1 QTRIPAWR
9 IEPVR
14 SSKPT
19 ADANSRSCGRRQNK
33 SELPHT
39 RSNWNRGGSSPSK
52 SVKRVRRE
60 AAAGQSPASPGPADA
75 DGGESI
81 ATCSHP
87 RRARDALISYKQL
100 AIQYLLIVIRHFIV
114 AEDLPVL
121 LLAVKSFLIAIVVLP
136 TANFFQAFFSLS
148 IVQHS
153 SAFVG
158 RDWVMT
164 GVISSSFSGLIVV
177 NVCNSGLLEQ
187 SVDWSVTSYRDVQV
201 ATTARKKL
209 ALCHAH
215 LAPPNIMNAAR
226 GNGYEISDKKHKK
239 VSPTTL
245 FLREY
250 RSINPQY
257 SRCPISDPN
266 LVAEAMEAYRCLPPD
281 QLDKLRQLARE
292 ENAAAAGGRVVKPA
306 ADSVSVPLAAPTA
319 TPPAS
324 EQVAKLIASVGSLAD
339 WPIVFGSVSVHLKS
353 APTYNAPLLPAELA
367 LVRYSQPPNGVSASV
382 NSLPNIVYED
392 VPMGLMARIGC
403 QSNANLP
410 SPTGRPCATRLE
422 AALGAHSDQPFL
434 RVFAPRDKL
443 ADFAQAVD
451 WLYSRAGRLPPA
463 CLTRPLPVE
472 VLLRCLAEHLGNL
485 CVVTNENCRAT
496 LEEHV
501 ATRKLATSRY
511 NYAASHACSFHN
523 QIDCP
528 WLCTLHEAH
537 VAAWVFS
544 TELCPTLNL
553 AITASHL
560 PADPPLQLAAG
571 SGPTAARRGRLAAP
585 AAVASAP
592 PNLPPGPDS
601 APPPTRCFAFG
612 RGSAALS
619 LGAPLSC
626 RRRHRHC
633 LYQHRRRRRHRH
645 CLYHRP
651 PSPSVSS
658 VASSASVN
666 VIWRP
671 ADQRPGS
678 AASSRI
684 STAADGIDDS
694 LYSRQRYVMGDAAMQ
709 RMAAARVLVCGLDG
723 LGVELAKNLALTG
736 VRLLAVQDSRLC
748 TAEDLGDQFF
758 VTADDVANGAARDSA
773 SCPRLA
779 ELNPYVRIER
789 HSGNVELPDESLGY
803 IAEFDCVALV
813 GASVDAQRRVSAACR
828 TKRIPLVCAAVHGL
842 FGCLFNDF
850 GDVFQVNEPAAEEP
864 REEFVASIDAA
875 AGCVRTLDGRPH
887 RLCVGDFV
895 AFREIRGANRL
906 NSGQW
911 RVTATPE
918 HDAFCIEAEQADLAG
933 YECGGSFVLRVQPVQ
948 LQFRPLEHFL
958 DGGPAA
964 EGLSEALVMPDLGK
978 DRAPLRLHCLHLA
991 LLRLGF
997 NASAEALASEALA
1010 CLRQADTPTPEDAE
1024 FVRRLARAAA
1034 AGGRLQP
1041 MCALFGGLAAQEVL
1055 KALTAKFTP
1064 FRQWLYLD
1072 AVELFGDDAAST
1084 LPTLT
1089 AGAEPRYHRLAACMG
1104 AGPVEQARRLRLFL
1118 VGCGAIGCELL
1129 KNFALCGF
1137 CTADGGR
1144 LTATDDDVIEKSNL
1158 NRQFL
1163 FRPGHIRQSKSLVAA
1178 DVARRMNPSLSVEG
1192 LQLRV
1197 GRDTERTAFTDA
1209 FICRQDACV
1218 NALDNVAARRYM
1230 DQRCLANQRPLFE
1243 SGTMGAR
1250 GHVQVILPFISES
1263 YGAQQDPTEEEQV
1276 PYCTLK
1282 TFPQR
1287 IEHCIEWARDKF
1299 ESSFACKPALV
1310 ARLLDA
1316 NGNSPRNIAKRLA
1329 ADEHVPDAADA
1340 FRYLRQ
1346 RPTSWPDCVQ
1356 LAGKKFAKY
1365 FIHRA
1370 LHILRA
1376 FPPDTRLPDG
1386 TPFWSPPK
1394 RPPRP
1399 VALNANEP
1407 L

>member
-1 QTRIPAWR
+1 
-9 IEPVR
+9 
-14 SSKPT
+14 
-19 ADANSRSCGRRQNK
+19 
-33 SELPHT
+33 
-39 RSNWNRGGSSPSK
+39 
-52 SVKRVRRE
+52 
-60 AAAGQSPASPGPADA
+60 
-75 DGGESI
+75 
-81 ATCSHP
+81 
-87 RRARDALISYKQL
+87 
-100 AIQYLLIVIRHFIV
+100 
-114 AEDLPVL
+114 
-121 LLAVKSFLIAIVVLP
+121 
-136 TANFFQAFFSLS
+136 
-148 IVQHS
+148 
-153 SAFVG
+153 
-158 RDWVMT
+158 
-164 GVISSSFSGLIVV
+164 
-177 NVCNSGLLEQ
+177 
-187 SVDWSVTSYRDVQV
+187 
-201 ATTARKKL
+201 
-209 ALCHAH
+209 
-215 LAPPNIMNAAR
+215 
-226 GNGYEISDKKHKK
+226 
-239 VSPTTL
+239 
-245 FLREY
+245 
-250 RSINPQY
+250 
-257 SRCPISDPN
+257 
-266 LVAEAMEAYRCLPPD
+266 
-281 QLDKLRQLARE
+281 
-292 ENAAAAGGRVVKPA
+292 
-306 ADSVSVPLAAPTA
+306 
-319 TPPAS
+319 
-324 EQVAKLIASVGSLAD
+324 
-339 WPIVFGSVSVHLKS
+339 
-353 APTYNAPLLPAELA
+353 
-367 LVRYSQPPNGVSASV
+367 
-382 NSLPNIVYED
+382 
-392 VPMGLMARIGC
+392 
-403 QSNANLP
+403 
-410 SPTGRPCATRLE
+410 
-422 AALGAHSDQPFL
+422 
-434 RVFAPRDKL
+434 
-443 ADFAQAVD
+443 
-451 WLYSRAGRLPPA
+451 
-463 CLTRPLPVE
+463 
-472 VLLRCLAEHLGNL
+472 
-485 CVVTNENCRAT
+485 
-496 LEEHV
+496 
-501 ATRKLATSRY
+501 
-511 NYAASHACSFHN
+511 
-523 QIDCP
+523 
-528 WLCTLHEAH
+528 
-537 VAAWVFS
+537 
-544 TELCPTLNL
+544 
-553 AITASHL
+553 
-560 PADPPLQLAAG
+560 
-571 SGPTAARRGRLAAP
+571 
-585 AAVASAP
+585 
-592 PNLPPGPDS
+592 
-601 APPPTRCFAFG
+601 
-612 RGSAALS
+612 
-619 LGAPLSC
+619 
-626 RRRHRHC
+626 
-633 LYQHRRRRRHRH
+633 
-645 CLYHRP
+645 
-651 PSPSVSS
+651 
-658 VASSASVN
+658 
-666 VIWRP
+666 
-671 ADQRPGS
+671 
-678 AASSRI
+678 
-684 STAADGIDDS
+684 ADGIDDS

-911 RVTATPE
+911 RVTATPK

-1407 L
+1407 LHVSCLLSLARLYAGAFCVPIPAGSDSAEFVAAMLPSITLPEFVPSTKPIETDESKSRADATADSTAGSNADPEAVLALFSSLAEPLTCQPVQFDKDNDSHVDAVASLANLRAAMYGLDTVDRLQVKRIAGRIVPAIATTTAAVAGLVTIEMLKYIRHRPKPSAQPVRDANEQLSGYRNCFLNLAVPLLVLSEPGPCRKQPLPGGRNFTEWDRWEVGPLSRSATIAQLTQQVQQRYGLTPSMVCQGSKSVYIPMLPGHRKRLQQTLLTHARVNPGDSYVDLTVMYEPDASIFRGDAATDDDIETDIVGPIVRVHLSDE